1 MIYITGPLNP
11 AAFFS
16 IAIITAQLDFKLK
29 ALPVNRCLTY
39 LVVYTKLNSVGH
51 IFHGGHSHESTGLT
65 RSNNS
70 IPRSINLL
78 LKSFFIFWFKDD
90 PSCKNSLQWGKIR
103 HSYQAARGNLLARSG
118 APGAPGVT
126 SFGPISCDD
135 TVREYR
141 AKASACARGV
151 TTLTTSDLNTR
162 RIGKEGKRERE
173 RFSLLWLSTFSSLE
187 GYRDC
192 SRVAVYRKGKKIYI
206 SPSWPPE

>member
-1 MIYITGPLNP
+1 MIYIIGPLNP

-51 IFHGGHSHESTGLT
+51 IFHGGHSHKSTGLA

-90 PSCKNSLQWGKIR
+90 TSCKNSLQWGKIR
-103 HSYQAARGNLLARSG
+103 HSYQAAHRTYARSG
-118 APGAPGVT
+118 AESTRRYKFRPNLLWRHGQRT
-126 SFGPISCDD
+126 SREGEC
-135 TVREYR
+135 VREGGDDIDHIR
-141 AKASACARGV
+141 
-151 TTLTTSDLNTR
+151 
-162 RIGKEGKRERE
+162 
-173 RFSLLWLSTFSSLE
+173 
-187 GYRDC
+187 
-192 SRVAVYRKGKKIYI
+192 
-206 SPSWPPE
+206 P

>member
-1 MIYITGPLNP
+1 MIYIIGPLNP

-90 PSCKNSLQWGKIR
+90 TSCKNSLQWGKIR
-103 HSYQAARGNLLARSG
+103 HSYQAARRNLFARSG
-118 APGAPGVT
+118 RGINQALQV
-126 SFGPISCDD
+126 
-135 TVREYR
+135 
-141 AKASACARGV
+141 SAQSAV
-151 TTLTTSDLNTR
+151 TTRSENIARRRVRARERWRHWPHQTLTPDEL
-162 RIGKEGKRERE
+162 GKRERE
-173 RFSLLWLSTFSSLE
+173 REKDFLSFGSLPFPLLK
-187 GYRDC
+187 GIGN